1 MMRNLSLVRTRVA
14 LFFSFVAIAAAGSAQ
29 AGTLVTFNTNMGN
42 FQVDMF
48 DEVVGTTVANFVSL
62 VNGGNY
68 SNTIVHRSE
77 AYNFVIQGGGF
88 NTSYAAIANNGNIAL
103 QYKMLNTRGTIAMAR
118 TNSPNT
124 ANSQWFINTVD
135 NSTVL
140 APRADNPAT
149 PNVNEFSDGYAAF
162 GWVVKGMNVVDAIEA
177 LPVFDKRADTGNG
190 ALNTLPLQNYTS
202 GAIADAN
209 KVIITSVTI
218 AESHPSFQNPIW
230 DTDVN
235 NDGNLNASDLMPIVN
250 RLLAHD
256 GRFTPAA
263 ADINNTYYYFDTNGD
278 NQVAVAD
285 LMRVV
290 NAILRNDGP
299 PASPQAAPD
308 AMPMAVPE
316 PSSLALIAMAIVAT
330 LTVAIR
336 RRRSRAAS

>member
-1 MMRNLSLVRTRVA
+1 MMRNLSLVRTGVA
-14 LFFSFVAIAAAGSAQ
+14 LICSFVALTAARNAQ

-42 FQVDMF
+42 FQVDLF
-48 DEVVGTTVANFVSL
+48 DDVVGTTVQNFVTL

-77 AYNFVIQGGGF
+77 ASNFVIQGGGF
-88 NTSYAAIANNGNIAL
+88 NTSYAAIPNNGNIAL
-103 QYKMLNTRGTIAMAR
+103 QYKMLNKRGTIAMAR
-118 TNSPNT
+118 TNQPNT

-140 APRADNPAT
+140 APNAT
-149 PNVNEFSDGYAAF
+149 SDGYAAF
-162 GWVVKGMNVVDAIEA
+162 GWVVNGMNVVDAIEA
-177 LPVFDKRADTGNG
+177 LPVFDKSTETGNL
-190 ALNTLPLQNYTS
+190 ALTTLPLQNYTS
-202 GAIADAN
+202 GPITDAN
-209 KVIITSVTI
+209 KVIITSVTV
-218 AESHPSFQNPIW
+218 AEAHPSFQNPIW
-230 DTDVN
+230 DVDIN
-235 NDGNLNASDLMPIVN
+235 NDGNLNGSDLMPIIN

-263 ADINNTYYYFDTNGD
+263 ADINDTYFYYDTSGD
-278 NQVAVAD
+278 NQVGVAD

-336 RRRSRAAS
+336 RRRSRAAA